1 MNTFN
6 RKTLYAALAGLG
18 AIGATGAVEAVNL
31 NPDGLG
37 QVLIYPYYTV
47 RSNAAGA
54 AYNTLIS
61 VVNTTASAKAV
72 KVRFVEGKN
81 SKEVLDFNLFL
92 SGHDVWTAAVVATAT
107 GAGVT
112 SDDKSCILPSQLPKN
127 GQPPQLF
134 VNFAYSSDT
143 TILSDGTKVAGDT
156 TLDRTREGYVEIIEM
171 ARYWDTSTTSI
182 NVTHVGGTPYACG
195 DMTDAIAAESPIT
208 GNGGLFG
215 GVTLINVQEGS
226 AYSQDATA
234 LDNFATN
241 GDIYFNAG
249 SASPSLADV
258 NPAVSVVIANGAAVI
273 TDWTVAPN
281 LSLDAVSAVLMH
293 DSVLNEYS
301 TDPGVLANTDW
312 VVTMPTKST
321 GSSPYVK
328 VGTGAAIHPF
338 QRNFNGTAGA
348 CDDVSVKTWDREE
361 KSPSTPGGFSPPPP
375 PGKASSLCW
384 EANVLT
390 FQANGILGS
399 VNSKLVGGIG
409 ANNQINGWAKLTFVY
424 SNATLIGGATTQVTL
439 GVNGTSTSNFTSAT
453 YAGLPVV
460 GFAVQSYN
468 NNLIVVNGK
477 NIQST
482 YGADFAHRFTTKVTP
497 GLVP

>member
-37 QVLIYPYYTV
+37 SVLIYPYYTV
-47 RSNAAGA
+47 RSNASGF
-54 AYNTLIS
+54 AYNTLLS

-72 KVRFVEGKN
+72 KVRFLEGKN
-81 SKEVLDFNLFL
+81 SREVLDFNLFL
-92 SGHDVWTAAVVATAT
+92 SGHDVWTASVTANAAG
-107 GAGVT
+107 GASV
-112 SDDKSCILPSQLPKN
+112 SSSDKSCILPQQLAAG
-127 GQPPQLF
+127 GQPF
-134 VNFAYSSDT
+134 VNFQY
-143 TILSDGTKVAGDT
+143 AGIDKADDS
-156 TLDRTREGYVEIIEM
+156 LDRTREGYVEIIEM

-195 DMTDAIAAESPIT
+195 DMTDAIAAQSPIT

-215 GVTLINVQEGS
+215 AVTLINVLEGS

-234 LDNFATN
+234 LDNFATQ
-241 GDIYFNAG
+241 GDIYFAAG
-249 SASPSLADV
+249 LVQPSLADV
-258 NPAVSVVIANGAAVI
+258 APPVSVVIANGRAVVTSWAVNI
-273 TDWTVAPN
+273 
-281 LSLDAVSAVLMH
+281 DAVSAVLMH
-293 DSVLNEYS
+293 DSVINEYVTEPS
-301 TDPGVLANTDW
+301 ILANTDW
-312 VVTMPTKST
+312 VVTMPTKNQ
-321 GSSPYVK
+321 YVA

-338 QRNFNGTAGA
+338 QSNFDGTKGS
-348 CDDVSVKTWDREE
+348 CDDVSIKTWDREE

-375 PGKASSLCW
+375 PGKKSALCW

-390 FQANGILGS
+390 FQAAGVLGS
-399 VNSKLVGGIG
+399 TNSKLVGGIG
-409 ANNQINGWAKLTFVY
+409 QNNQVNGWAKLTFLY
-424 SNATLIGGATTQVTL
+424 SNATLIGGNTTTISLV
-439 GVNGTSTSNFTSAT
+439 GGTNTNFSTSAT

-460 GFAVQSYN
+460 GFAVQAYN

-482 YGADFAHRFTTKVTP
+482 YGADFAHRFTTNVQP
-497 GLVP
+497 GPFVIP